1 MAHRGRPLAALYF
14 YYARYYPALCAG
26 ATWYSHRLHNVLSAL
41 LLAVPVFFGA
51 FVLFPGGMVWCYIV
65 FHTQPALCFVNCVLL
80 CCSAAEDGLYLA
92 RSCGALSQRALRP
105 VLCALPRAAFF
116 SRRAAPRPRTLRRV
130 RVIVESDVLLVE
142 KKRGGGRVRERVGLE
157 SEGFPSEKVGEPPVR
172 VICE

>member
-1 MAHRGRPLAALYF
+1 MAQRGRPLAALYF
-14 YYARYYPALCAG
+14 YYARYYPTLCAG

-41 LLAVPVFFGA
+41 FLTVPVFFRCLCIVSLEVWFGA
-51 FVLFPGGMVWCYIV
+51 ILCSP
-65 FHTQPALCFVNCVLL
+65 QPALCFVNCVLL
-80 CCSAAEDGLYLA
+80 CWAADGLYLA
-92 RSCGALSQRALRP
+92 RSCGALSQRAP
-105 VLCALPRAAFF
+105 APCALCCVPRAAFF

-142 KKRGGGRVRERVGLE
+142 KKREGGRVRERVGLE